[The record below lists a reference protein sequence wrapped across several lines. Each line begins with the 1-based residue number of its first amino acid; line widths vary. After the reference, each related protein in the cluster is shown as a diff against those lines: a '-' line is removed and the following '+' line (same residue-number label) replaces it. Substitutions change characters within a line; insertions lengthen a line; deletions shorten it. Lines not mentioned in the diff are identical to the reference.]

1 MPLLSHRLDQAFL
14 LGLLFYLSD
23 DLFHFPRFNLS
34 NYGIADGNR
43 THNGFPMGIS
53 ADTSSMPLARRKYS
67 LRSFPRLDKNPLWE
81 NCKAP
86 VSEKFL
92 RDFRCEGR
100 SWADAQ
106 QGRQGKKI
114 QKEPLSGVASSTLVC
129 YNVIV

>member
-1 MPLLSHRLDQAFL
+1 
-14 LGLLFYLSD
+14 
-23 DLFHFPRFNLS
+23 
-34 NYGIADGNR
+34 
-43 THNGFPMGIS
+43 MGIS
-53 ADTSSMPLARRKYS
+53 ADTSSMPLARQKYS

-106 QGRQGKKI
+106 QGRQGEKI
-114 QKEPLSGVASSTLVC
+114 QKEPLSGGAGSTLVC
-129 YNVIV
+129 YSQALEILIQAQQKAEEMYMSSED